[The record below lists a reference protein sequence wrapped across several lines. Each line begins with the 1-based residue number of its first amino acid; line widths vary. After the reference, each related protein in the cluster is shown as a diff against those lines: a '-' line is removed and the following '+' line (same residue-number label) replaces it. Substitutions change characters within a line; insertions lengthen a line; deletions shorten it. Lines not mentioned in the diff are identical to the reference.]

1 MCSSIPLLYLISRR
15 AECVMRYETLVLAKY
30 VSYRRSNM
38 DVLLICHAILL
49 HLGVVSL
56 VYITNHREVDLRT
69 H

>member
-1 MCSSIPLLYLISRR
+1 
-15 AECVMRYETLVLAKY
+15 MRYETLVLAKY
-30 VSYRRSNM
+30 VSYRRSYM

-56 VYITNHREVDLRT
+56 GYITNHREVDLRT